1 MFYDL
6 SYGSISGNFKAW
18 CKLKNV
24 TYYDGLGMLIEQA
37 SDSFL
42 IWEGKRPQITDRI
55 KKIITDSYL

>member
-1 MFYDL
+1 MDL
-6 SYGSISGNFKAW
+6 FQVTLKPGVNS
-18 CKLKNV
+18 KNV

-37 SDSFL
+37 ADSFL